1 MFEWRISAGR
11 RFIGAN
17 LWHLSHFFTNL
28 VASVIM
34 YGQKYPAVRALWA
47 RLRPPEWLPHT
58 PSWISS
64 INFCASTG
72 PMHRSMGPIVD
83 FLYNCSPIIE
93 YLAAF
98 SLTVLASR
106 GSVGR
111 FPNVKYC
118 VMGLIH
124 PSSAALVANTWCAG
138 VCGGSVMPPP
148 SNKTSMLSSVPPINA
163 FLASASALWFS
174 SLGIC
179 SILKLAKRALAP
191 ITLEKYLCSLGSF
204 TSKSPLT

>member
-1 MFEWRISAGR
+1 M
-11 RFIGAN
+11 
-17 LWHLSHFFTNL
+17 SHFFTKL
-28 VASVIM
+28 VAFVIM

-47 RLRPPEWLPHT
+47 RLWPLEWLPHT

-72 PMHRSMGPIVD
+72 PMHRSIGPIVD
-83 FLYNCSPIIE
+83 LLYNCSPIIE

-98 SLTVLASR
+98 SLTVLASW

-111 FPNVKYC
+111 FPSVKYC

-124 PSSAALVANTWCAG
+124 PSSEVLVASTWCAG
-138 VCGGSVMPPP
+138 VCGGSIMPPP
-148 SNKTSMLSSVPPINA
+148 SNETSMLSAVPPIEA
-163 FLASASALWFS
+163 FLASASALWFF
-174 SLGIC
+174 SLGIW
-179 SILKLAKRALAP
+179 SISKLAKRALAP
-191 ITLEKYLCSLGSF
+191 ITLEKYLCSLGFF